1 MSTPEPRE
9 RTGDPRVLAAAATT
23 VILWASA
30 FIVIRGTASA
40 FTPGPMALLRMLVGS
55 LALGVIAARA
65 GIRLPPR
72 SSVPLLIAWGVAWF
86 AGYNLALNAAERLID
101 AGAAATIVN
110 IAPLLVVVLAGLLL
124 GEGFPPGLVVGAPLS
139 FLGVA
144 LIGLPSSSGHVG
156 ALGAGLAFVAAV
168 LYAGATLVQKHL
180 LRTVD
185 ATTLTWLG
193 AVAGTVALL
202 PWAGALLAELR
213 TATPAAI
220 AGVVY
225 LGLFPTAVAFTT
237 WAYVLVRSSAG
248 RTSATTYV
256 VPAVSILLAWV
267 LLDERPTP
275 LILLGAGLCLLG
287 VHLTRTGRR

>member
-1 MSTPEPRE
+1 MSTPEVPH

-23 VILWASA
+23 VVLWASA
-30 FIVIRGTASA
+30 FIVIRGTAAS
-40 FTPGPMALLRMLVGS
+40 FTPGPMALLRMAIGS
-55 LALGVIAARA
+55 VALGIIAARA
-65 GIRLPPR
+65 GVRLPPR
-72 SSVPLLIAWGVAWF
+72 SSVPLLVGWGVAWF
-86 AGYNLALNAAERLID
+86 AGYNLALNAAERMID

-110 IAPLLVVVLAGLLL
+110 IAPLLVVVFAGLLL
-124 GEGFPPGLVVGAPLS
+124 GEGFPRGLVVGAPLS

-144 LIGLPSSSGHVG
+144 LIGLPTASGHVG
-156 ALGAGLAFVAAV
+156 PLGAGLAFVAAV

-185 ATTLTWLG
+185 STTLTWLG

-202 PWAGALLAELR
+202 PWTDALVEELR
-213 TATPAAI
+213 TASPAAI
-220 AGVVY
+220 GGVVY

-256 VPAVSILLAWV
+256 VPAVSILLAWA
-267 LLDERPTP
+267 LLGERPTP
-275 LILLGAGLCLLG
+275 LMLLGAGLCLLG
-287 VHLTRTGRR
+287 VHLTRTWRR